1 MSNFTENENWIN
13 KLVDE
18 FVDAKNDLIE
28 AEISCNQ
35 LNNLKEIIF
44 NNAMLDYSGKE
55 LRISNESAILEY
67 LRAIYPDSYDIAL
80 TRLKDAQKA
89 EIEKEKRKR
98 GGDIA
103 RLESCIEEGSDNG

>member
-44 NNAMLDYSGKE
+44 NNVTLDYSGKS
-55 LRISNESAILEY
+55 LRINNDDVILEY

-80 TRLKDAQKA
+80 TRLKEEAA
-89 EIEKEKRKR
+89 RKV
-98 GGDIA
+98 
-103 RLESCIEEGSDNG
+103 EEGSSNG